1 MISIVIP
8 TLNEEQNLKKLLPY
22 LDQVQSGLISEIIIS
37 DGDSSDNTID
47 VASNFDCMI
56 CHCSKKGRAYQ
67 MNEGAKLAKGSV
79 LFFLHADTFPPPN
92 FDQTIYKAW
101 GHGAGAG
108 SFQLE
113 FDDASWLLSLYSW
126 FTRFKSTL
134 VRFGD
139 QGLFVDPEL
148 FRAVGGFDESLVVM
162 EDQEIV
168 RRMKKVSRF
177 QVIDKTVVTS
187 AEKYR
192 RIGIVKLQFIFSII
206 FLMYYAGARQETMVH
221 LYKSLIG
228 NSADDNR

>member
-1 MISIVIP
+1 
-8 TLNEEQNLKKLLPY
+8 
-22 LDQVQSGLISEIIIS
+22 
-37 DGDSSDNTID
+37 
-47 VASNFDCMI
+47 
-56 CHCSKKGRAYQ
+56 